1 MKKALVVGINS
12 YGFPNDLPSC
22 TRDAEMFGNVLETV
36 YRFDQVRV
44 LKDGEATRD
53 GVDRGLEW
61 LCQSATAND
70 RLAFFFSGHGC
81 RYEKNGVLEE
91 ALVLQ
96 DGRFLDGHH
105 LADRTQHVP
114 AGVLTLVVDA
124 AFSGIDDMLIHATGQ
139 VEVSR
144 SKRWIP
150 VDADRGRHE
159 RQVTSGT
166 KAFTPFGHVKPVSP
180 SAMTAYVCRGS
191 SLDAPP
197 ARLTTDA
204 EPATKTLLVVP
215 CLADET
221 TTVATSR
228 TSGLSPFTYCLI
240 NAIRRLG
247 HNRSAI
253 ELLQA
258 TGYELRQLGL
268 AQTPLLR
275 EPAEP
280 EHLGLRAFLT
290 FQPVLFVYPSSTP
303 GSEGEDELSRS
314 IAEAVRS
321 TLINIKEGRSM
332 HATIPGGQTFV
343 GEDMGAI
350 VNTVTPIVASVLQ
363 QTRGFSPHAGAGGF
377 SPFGFG
383 APGWSGQQGS
393 GGGGFGQQRGL
404 QEEVGQIV
412 GLVVPAVLA
421 SLQNRSYQQ
430 PYLPGFQPQGFQ
442 PQSFQGGF
450 GGFQGGHGFSGGMG
464 GSLPPH
470 EIAQIVSIVA
480 PIVASLVQSRTYQ
493 GHLGQFMPRAA

>member
-1 MKKALVVGINS
+1 VKKALVIGINS
-12 YGFPNDLPSC
+12 YGFPNDLPSSG
-22 TRDAEMFGNVLETV
+22 RDAEMFGNVLETV

-53 GVDRGLEW
+53 GVDRGVEW
-61 LCQSATAND
+61 LCQSASAND
-70 RLAFFFSGHGC
+70 RLVFFFSGHGC
-81 RYEKNGVLEE
+81 RYEKNGTVEE

-96 DGRFLDGHH
+96 DGRLLDGHH
-105 LADRTQHVP
+105 ITDRTQHVP

-124 AFSGIDDMLIHATGQ
+124 AFSGVEEMLIHPNGQ
-139 VEVSR
+139 VEIPR

-150 VDADRGRHE
+150 VEADRGRQE
-159 RQVTSGT
+159 RLITSGT
-166 KAFTPFGHVKPVSP
+166 KAFTSFGHVKPVSL
-180 SAMTAYVCRGS
+180 AALAAHVRRGS

-197 ARLTTDA
+197 ARLTSAA
-204 EPATKTLLVVP
+204 EPGTKTLLVVP

-221 TTVATSR
+221 TTAATSQ
-228 TSGLSPFTYCLI
+228 TGGLSPFTYCLI

-258 TGYELRQLGL
+258 TGYELRQLGF

-303 GSEGEDELSRS
+303 GSEGEDDLSRS

-332 HATIPGGQTFV
+332 HATIPGGQTFM
-343 GEDMGAI
+343 GE
-350 VNTVTPIVASVLQ
+350 
-363 QTRGFSPHAGAGGF
+363 GGF

-383 APGWSGQQGS
+383 TPGWSGQQGMW
-393 GGGGFGQQRGL
+393 GGGFGQQQRGL
-404 QEEVGQIV
+404 HEEISQIV
-412 GLVVPAVLA
+412 SAVVPAVLA
-421 SLQNRSYQQ
+421 SLQNRSYQ
-430 PYLPGFQPQGFQ
+430 PYLPGFQP
-442 PQSFQGGF
+442 PPFQGGF
-450 GGFQGGHGFSGGMG
+450 GGFQGGHGFSGGMA
-464 GSLPPH
+464 GSLPPW
-470 EIAQIVSIVA
+470 ELAQIVSAVT
-480 PIVASLVQSRTYQ
+480 PIVASLVQSRSYQ